1 MTPSDR
7 PVNPILPGI
16 PAPGA
21 SCCEMSH
28 GQGFLGSDPAP
39 LLGRRLSFGGDSDVR
54 ISKFVSL
61 FAASLIA
68 MLPGHALAQQMPA
81 NDDAQASVSVR
92 DRDRE
97 EYRPLGVHL
106 GGFDLNGAID
116 FGIASTDNLFAAES
130 DSPAEVDDIIYTV
143 APNARLTS
151 NWSRHMAQIDGGAE
165 WRMHEDFSNEDSD
178 DWYLRA
184 AGRLDVG
191 DSTAINGSAR
201 ASHETTPRT
210 DPDSP
215 LIGEPVEY
223 DRNTMSLGVSHRFA
237 RLRVAL
243 DAVQD
248 EYDYDNT
255 QNFRDNDETGIR
267 GRLEAELTPRLGLLL
282 RAQTDERDYDNTP
295 ALNSEGQSILAGIT
309 LNTDL
314 MRGELAVGQF
324 ERDYDDPSVGTFD
337 GLAIAGA
344 LEWYVTQLT
353 TLTFTA
359 RQDADDQI
367 SATAGLPFISTQY
380 GARVDHELRRNIIL
394 TAGAR
399 FGERDYDAVD
409 RNDEFRSYEVGADYL
424 LNRRVALRARYNY
437 DESESDG
444 TLAGRDYEANRLSLG
459 LSLRL

>member
-1 MTPSDR
+1 MTPSKR
-7 PVNPILPGI
+7 PVNLVGPAF

-21 SCCEMSH
+21 SCCDLSH
-28 GQGFLGSDPAP
+28 GSGNLRSNPATSRGS
-39 LLGRRLSFGGDSDVR
+39 GSSFGGGLNVR
-54 ISKFVSL
+54 IYPFVSL

-68 MLPGHALAQQMPA
+68 LLPTHAMAQQLPSE
-81 NDDAQASVSVR
+81 NDQQASVSVR

-130 DSPAEVDDIIYTV
+130 GTPAEVDDMIYTV

-151 NWSRHMAQIDGGAE
+151 NWSRHMVQVGGGAE

-184 AGRLDVG
+184 AGRVDVG

-223 DRNTMSLGVSHRFA
+223 DRNTLSAGVTHRFS
-237 RLRVAL
+237 RMRVSL

-248 EYDYDNT
+248 EYDYNNT
-255 QNFRDNDETGIR
+255 QNFRDNEETGLR
-267 GRLEAELTPRLGLLL
+267 GRLEAELSPRIGLLL
-282 RAQTDERDYDNTP
+282 RAETDERDYDNTP
-295 ALNSEGQSILAGIT
+295 NLNSEGQSILAGVT

-314 MRGELAVGQF
+314 MRGEIAVGQF
-324 ERDYDDPSVGTFD
+324 ERDYDDPTVGTFD
-337 GLAIAGA
+337 GVAIAGS

-367 SATAGLPFISTQY
+367 SVTAGLPFISTEY
-380 GARVDHELRRNIIL
+380 GARIDHELRRNIIL
-394 TAGAR
+394 TAAAR

-409 RNDEFRSYEVGADYL
+409 RSDEVRAYEVGADYL

-437 DESESDG
+437 DESQSDG
-444 TLAGRDYEANRLSLG
+444 ALAGRDYEANRFSLG